1 MNPRAAARF
10 VAIARVGIGGG
21 LIAAPQ
27 LFTPMWVGPRGLTP
41 AAKLFA
47 RAVGARDAAIGAGA
61 LAGGPVR
68 PWILAGIAADA
79 TDLVATVVQRDDLPS
94 TAVPL
99 LIATAGVGIALGAYA
114 LSGAD
119 S

>member
-1 MNPRAAARF
+1 M
-10 VAIARVGIGGG
+10 
-21 LIAAPQ
+21 
-27 LFTPMWVGPRGLTP
+27 
-41 AAKLFA
+41 
-47 RAVGARDAAIGAGA
+47 
-61 LAGGPVR
+61 
-68 PWILAGIAADA
+68 AADA

-99 LIATAGVGIALGAYA
+99 VIATAGAGIAIGAYA